1 VIINIRGTS
10 GSGKST
16 LVRRVMELY
25 KGGKTRVMADGR
37 KQPIGYIMHSP
48 AGRPLAVVG
57 HYETDCGG
65 CDTISQ
71 METIFEN
78 AAKAD
83 QLGMDVLF
91 EGLLIS
97 ADVNRTVALHK
108 VAKRG
113 MQVVALTTPLEQCL
127 ADVNKRRKGAYEKRI
142 NALSS
147 ENTAL
152 AEAGRKLRELPP
164 ERGDVNPANTTSKFK
179 GVKQSLVRLRDA
191 GVKTHELNREAA
203 FTLIANLYG
212 WEDINQ
218 GDGDPYWTR

>member
-1 VIINIRGTS
+1 MVIINIRGTS

-16 LVRRVMELY
+16 LVRRVMDLY

-37 KQPIGYIMHSP
+37 KQPIGYILHAP
-48 AGRPLAVVG
+48 VGRPLAVVG

-78 AAKAD
+78 ARKAD
-83 QLGMDVLF
+83 ELGMDVLF

-97 ADVNRTVALHK
+97 ADVNRTVALHQ

-113 MQVVALTTPLEQCL
+113 MQVVALNTPLEQCL
-127 ADVNKRRKGAYEKRI
+127 ADVNTRRKNAHSRRI
-142 NALSS
+142 EALEAENAV
-147 ENTAL
+147 L
-152 AEAGRKLRELPP
+152 AEGGRKLRELPP

-179 GVKQSLVRLRDA
+179 GVQQSLVRLRDA
-191 GVKTHELNREAA
+191 GVTAHAVDREVA
-203 FTLIANLYG
+203 FELIAGLYG
-212 WEDINQ
+212 WRFEADQ
-218 GDGDPYWTR
+218 WTR

>member
-16 LVRRVMELY
+16 LVRRIMDLY

-48 AGRPLAVVG
+48 AGRPLAVLG

-97 ADVNRTVALHK
+97 ADVNRTVALHQ
-108 VAKRG
+108 VVKRG
-113 MQVVALTTPLEQCL
+113 MQVVALNTPLEQCL
-127 ADVNKRRKGAYEKRI
+127 ADVNTRRRNAYKRRVD
-142 NALSS
+142 AL
-147 ENTAL
+147 ENENIGL
-152 AEAGRKLRELPP
+152 AEVGRKLKEIPP

-179 GVKQSLVRLRDA
+179 GVQQSLVRLRDA
-191 GVKTHELNREAA
+191 NVTTHSVGRDVA
-203 FTLIANLYG
+203 FELIAGLYG
-212 WEDINQ
+212 WRFE
-218 GDGDPYWTR
+218 GDQWTR